1 MTALHPSAPIASSDG
16 DLLRQTAEGSRS
28 AFSQLVERH
37 RGAVWALVRRLTPN
51 DALAE
56 EALQEAFIAA
66 FRGAAGWSGS
76 GSVRSWLLTLARHA
90 TYRHV
95 RRRAGEPSSF
105 EPLDEL
111 GAAAGWGQPV
121 PVDELLARLRDQE
134 LVRRAM
140 SRLDPDDCDVL
151 VLRDLLGHTGP
162 ESAAALGI
170 SLNAMKSRLHRS
182 RLRLI
187 AALREEGF
195 DA

>member
-1 MTALHPSAPIASSDG
+1 MTGLHPSASTAPSDG

-37 RGAVWALVRRLTPN
+37 RDAVWALVRRLTPN

-56 EALQEAFIAA
+56 EALQEAFVAA

-105 EPLDEL
+105 ESLDEL

-121 PVDELLARLRDQE
+121 PVDELLGRLRDRE
-134 LVRRAM
+134 LVRRAIA
-140 SRLDPDDCDVL
+140 RLQSEDREVL

-162 ESAAALGI
+162 ETAAELGI

-182 RLRLI
+182 RLRFI
-187 AALREEGF
+187 AAVREEGF